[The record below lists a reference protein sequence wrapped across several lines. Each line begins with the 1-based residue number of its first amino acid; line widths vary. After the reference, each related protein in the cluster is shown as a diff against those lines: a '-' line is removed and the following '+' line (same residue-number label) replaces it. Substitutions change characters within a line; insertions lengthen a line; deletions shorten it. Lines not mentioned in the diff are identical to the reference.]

1 MRKAAFLLTILVVT
15 PLLADLRSDIRSAS
29 GWVAYQV
36 PIVQGRHTVC
46 SWDSV
51 TTIGEPWDTPA
62 SALIVLIHVSGGE
75 IDNVRISSPECRA
88 THAAKWLGPV
98 DSAASRRLLLE
109 LIGHERVGKKVV
121 NALALHLDAESDL
134 IDLARNHRDSHIRS
148 SALFWVGT
156 RAGDRAAAT
165 LRNAVDNDPDAS
177 VRAKAVF
184 GIAQMPNE
192 RSVPILIELLKT
204 HRNREVRKKAAF
216 WLSQKDDPRALK
228 AFEEILRK

>member
-1 MRKAAFLLTILVVT
+1 MRKAAFLLALLVAA
-15 PLLADLRSDIRSAS
+15 PLVADLRSEVRSAS

-36 PIVQGRHTVC
+36 PIVEGRHTVC

-51 TTIGEPWDTPA
+51 TPAGEPWDTPA
-62 SALIVLIHVSGGE
+62 SALIVLMHVANGV
-75 IDNVRISSPECRA
+75 IDNIRISSPECRA
-88 THAAKWLGPV
+88 THAAKWLGAV
-98 DSAASRRLLLE
+98 DPAESRRLLLD
-109 LIGHERVGKKVV
+109 LIERERVGKKAVS
-121 NALALHLDAESDL
+121 ALALQRDAEPEL
-134 IDLARNHRDSHIRS
+134 IDLARRHREAKIRS
-148 SALFWVGT
+148 SALFWLGT
-156 RAGDRAAAT
+156 RAGARAAAA
-165 LRNAVDNDPDAS
+165 LRDAVDNDPEAS

-184 GIAQMPNE
+184 GIAQMPDD

>member
-1 MRKAAFLLTILVVT
+1 MRKAAFLLALAAAA
-15 PLLADLRSDIRSAS
+15 PLSADLRSDVRSGA

-36 PIVQGRHTVC
+36 PVVEGRHTIC
-46 SWDSV
+46 SWDSM

-62 SALIVLIHVSGGE
+62 SALIVLMHVANGQV
-75 IDNVRISSPECRA
+75 DNVRVSSPECRA
-88 THAAKWLGPV
+88 THAVKWLGPV
-98 DSAASRRLLLE
+98 DAGESRRLLLE
-109 LIGHERVGKKVV
+109 LIESDAVDKKAV
-121 NALALHLDAESDL
+121 NALALHRDAESEL
-134 IDLARNHRDSHIRS
+134 IDLARNHRHSKIRS

-156 RAGDRAAAT
+156 RAGARAAAT
-165 LRNAVDNDPDAS
+165 LRDAVDNDPDAS

-184 GIAQMPNE
+184 GIAQMPND

-204 HRNREVRKKAAF
+204 HRSREVRKKAAF